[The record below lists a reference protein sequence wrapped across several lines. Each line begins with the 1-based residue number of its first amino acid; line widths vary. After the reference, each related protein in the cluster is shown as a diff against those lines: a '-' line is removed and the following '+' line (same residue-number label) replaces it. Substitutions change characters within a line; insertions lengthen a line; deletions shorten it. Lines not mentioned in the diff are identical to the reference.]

1 MAIGQHARSRR
12 IPNISVIIGLMSQTA
27 SILFICLGNICRS
40 PTAEAVFRQR
50 ATQAGLD
57 VIIDSAG
64 TGGWHAG
71 EQPDP
76 RAIEHGALK
85 GYDLTGQSARKVTRT
100 DFSTFDYIL
109 AMDAQNLAHLR
120 DMCPAGYSGHLSR
133 FLDFA
138 PHSEDKNVPD
148 PYYGGAD
155 GFNQVIA
162 LIEAA
167 SDGLITHLRRETAT
181 KTS

>member
-1 MAIGQHARSRR
+1 M
-12 IPNISVIIGLMSQTA
+12 IIGPMSKPPTILPPT
-27 SILFICLGNICRS
+27 ILFVCLGNICRS

-50 ATQAGLD
+50 TARSGLE

-71 EQPDP
+71 ERPDP

-85 GYDLTGQSARKVTRT
+85 GYDLTDQSARKVTRT
-100 DFSTFDYIL
+100 DFSSFDFIL
-109 AMDAQNLAHLR
+109 AMDAQNLSHLR
-120 DMCPAGYSGHLSR
+120 DMCPSGYSGHLSR

-138 PHSEDKNVPD
+138 PNIADKNVPD

-167 SDGLITHLRRETAT
+167 SDGLIAHLSRDGAT